1 MLTARSARRRAPEAL
16 AAGSLLRRA
25 GNLAPRRAG
34 CPRSQGCS
42 MEVRLV
48 VLLAAVVASACAG
61 FAPTGQ
67 FAQPPNIV
75 FLLVD
80 DLGAMDI
87 GAFNPDT
94 FYETPNIDRLAADG
108 MRFTRGYA
116 ANPVCSPTRFS
127 IMTGRYPT
135 RVGATNYFAGRRQE
149 KFAPAPLGDRMP
161 LEEYTLAEAL
171 RDGGYGTAFLG
182 KWHLGPTEEFWP
194 LAQGFD
200 VNVGGHRGGMPRS
213 YFSPYSNPTLP
224 DGPEGEHL
232 TARLTDEALALLDGY
247 AADEAN
253 RPFLIYLSYYTVH
266 TPLRA
271 PVELIAKYA
280 AKARVEP
287 VPDAGRGDSA
297 AGASPQPGV
306 STMPPDRG
314 TDVASTPAASG
325 AAPFVDSDD
334 FGEEEQV
341 WPRDEPRRVRE
352 VQNHAVYAAMVET
365 LDTSVG
371 RLLDRL
377 DALNLA
383 ENTIVV
389 FFSDNGGLS
398 TAEGSP
404 TSNLPLRGGKGW
416 LYEGGIR
423 APMIVRWPAVAAA
436 GGVTAAPVIST
447 DFYPTLLEAAGVDL
461 RPKIEIDGSSF
472 LDLLRGGEAGEN
484 AAAAASERDLFWHYP
499 HYANQGGFPGGAV
512 SRGRYK
518 LIERYEDGQVHLY
531 DLDADAGERND
542 LATEEP
548 ERVASM
554 RGRLHAWYGEVGAEF
569 LSALPDGPEPWQP
582 GETSATPQGAG

>member
-1 MLTARSARRRAPEAL
+1 MQPARYPTPLAIL
-16 AAGSLLRRA
+16 AAAVCVACL
-25 GNLAPRRAG
+25 AG
-34 CPRSQGCS
+34 C
-42 MEVRLV
+42 
-48 VLLAAVVASACAG
+48 AAEIPAE
-61 FAPTGQ
+61 
-67 FAQPPNIV
+67 PPNIV

-87 GAFNPDT
+87 GVFNPGT
-94 FYETPNIDRLAADG
+94 FYETPNIDRLAAAG
-108 MRFTRGYA
+108 VRFTRGYA

-135 RVGATNYFAGRRQE
+135 RVGATNYFAGRREE
-149 KFAPAPLGDRMP
+149 KFAPAPLNDRMP

-171 RDGGYGTAFLG
+171 RDGGYNTAFLG

-213 YFSPYSNPTLP
+213 YFSPYSNPTLE
-224 DGPEGEHL
+224 DGPEDEHL

-247 AADEAN
+247 AADEEG
-253 RPFLIYLSYYTVH
+253 RPFLLYLAYYTVH

-271 PVELIAKYA
+271 PADLIAKYA
-280 AKARVEP
+280 AKAGVEVSVSEAPPGRV
-287 VPDAGRGDSA
+287 SA
-297 AGASPQPGV
+297 Y
-306 STMPPDRG
+306 
-314 TDVASTPAASG
+314 PADPA
-325 AAPFVDSDD
+325 D

-371 RLLDRL
+371 RILDRL
-377 DALNLA
+377 DALELA
-383 ENTIVV
+383 GNTIVV

-423 APMIVRWPAVAAA
+423 EPMIVRWPAVAAA
-436 GGVTAAPVIST
+436 GGVTDAPVIST
-447 DFYPTLLEAAGVDL
+447 DFYPTLLEAAGIDL
-461 RPKIEIDGSSF
+461 PPEVEIDGSSF
-472 LDLLRGGEAGEN
+472 LDLLRGGEAGER
-484 AAAAASERDLFWHYP
+484 AAAAASERALFWHYP

-512 SRGRYK
+512 STGRYK

-531 DLDADAGERND
+531 DVETDVGERSD
-542 LATEEP
+542 LAAEQP
-548 ERVASM
+548 ERVAAM
-554 RGRLHAWYGEVGAEF
+554 RQRLHAWYEEVGAQF
-569 LSALPDGPEPWQP
+569 LSALPDGPEPWRPPVQ
-582 GETSATPQGAG
+582 AGDGG

>member
-1 MLTARSARRRAPEAL
+1 MRSVRHPTPLAIL
-16 AAGSLLRRA
+16 AATA
-25 GNLAPRRAG
+25 
-34 CPRSQGCS
+34 C
-42 MEVRLV
+42 
-48 VLLAAVVASACAG
+48 VACLSACA
-61 FAPTGQ
+61 AETPTE
-67 FAQPPNIV
+67 PPNIV

-87 GAFNPDT
+87 AAFNPDT
-94 FYETPNIDRLAADG
+94 FYETPNIDRLAAGG

-135 RVGATNYFAGRRQE
+135 RVGATNYFAGRRE
-149 KFAPAPLGDRMP
+149 ERFAPAPLHDRMP

-171 RDGGYGTAFLG
+171 RDDGYRTAFLG

-213 YFSPYSNPTLP
+213 YFSPYSNPTLE
-224 DGPEGEHL
+224 DGPEDEHL
-232 TARLTDEALALLDGY
+232 TARLTDEALKLIDGY
-247 AADEAN
+247 AADEEG

-271 PVELIAKYA
+271 PADLIAKYA
-280 AKARVEP
+280 AKAGVE
-287 VPDAGRGDSA
+287 V
-297 AGASPQPGV
+297 GA
-306 STMPPDRG
+306 
-314 TDVASTPAASG
+314 PADPA
-325 AAPFVDSDD
+325 D

-371 RLLDRL
+371 RILDRL
-377 DALNLA
+377 DALDLA
-383 ENTIVV
+383 EDTIVV

-423 APMIVRWPAVAAA
+423 EPMIVRWPAVAAA
-436 GGVTAAPVIST
+436 GRVTAAPVIST

-461 RPKIEIDGSSF
+461 RPGNEIDGRSF
-472 LDLLRGGEAGEN
+472 LDVLRGGEVGEVRVTE
-484 AAAAASERDLFWHYP
+484 ATERDLFWHYP
-499 HYANQGGFPGGAV
+499 HYANQGGFPGGAIL
-512 SRGRYK
+512 RGPYK

-531 DLDADAGERND
+531 DLEADVGERND
-542 LATEEP
+542 LAAEEP
-548 ERVASM
+548 ERVAEM
-554 RGRLHAWYGEVGAEF
+554 RARLHAWYGEVGAEF
-569 LSALPDGPEPWQP
+569 LSALPDGAEPWRP
-582 GETSATPQGAG
+582 PVRAGDGG

>member
-1 MLTARSARRRAPEAL
+1 MWPARYPTPRAVL
-16 AAGSLLRRA
+16 AA
-25 GNLAPRRAG
+25 
-34 CPRSQGCS
+34 
-42 MEVRLV
+42 
-48 VLLAAVVASACAG
+48 AVCVACLTTCAVETP
-61 FAPTGQ
+61 AE
-67 FAQPPNIV
+67 PPNIV

-94 FYETPNIDRLAADG
+94 FYETPNVDRLAAG
-108 MRFTRGYA
+108 GVRFTRGYA
-116 ANPVCSPTRFS
+116 ANPVCSPTRYS

-149 KFAPAPLGDRMP
+149 KYAPAPLNDRMP

-171 RDGGYGTAFLG
+171 RDGGYSTAFLG

-194 LAQGFD
+194 LAQGFE

-213 YFSPYSNPTLP
+213 YFSPYSNPTLE
-224 DGPEGEHL
+224 DGPENEHL

-247 AADEAN
+247 AADEEGK
-253 RPFLIYLSYYTVH
+253 PFLIYLSYYTVH

-271 PVELIAKYA
+271 PTDLIEKYA
-280 AKARVEP
+280 AKAGVEVGAP
-287 VPDAGRGDSA
+287 
-297 AGASPQPGV
+297 ASP
-306 STMPPDRG
+306 
-314 TDVASTPAASG
+314 
-325 AAPFVDSDD
+325 DD
-334 FGEEEQV
+334 FGEEEQI

-371 RLLDRL
+371 RILDRL
-377 DALNLA
+377 DALDLA

-398 TAEGSP
+398 SAEGSP

-423 APMIVRWPAVAAA
+423 EPMIVRWPAVASA

-447 DFYPTLLEAAGVDL
+447 DFYPTLLEAAGVEL
-461 RPKIEIDGSSF
+461 RPEIEVDGSSF
-472 LDLLRGGEAGEN
+472 LNILRGGEAGEN

-499 HYANQGGFPGGAV
+499 HYGNQGGFPGGAIA
-512 SRGRYK
+512 RGRYK

-531 DLDADAGERND
+531 DLEADIGERND
-542 LATEEP
+542 LAAEQP
-548 ERVASM
+548 ERVAEM
-554 RGRLHAWYGEVGAEF
+554 RARLHAWYGQVGAEF
-569 LSALPDGPEPWQP
+569 LSALPDGPEPWQLP
-582 GETSATPQGAG
+582 VRSPSGP

>member
-1 MLTARSARRRAPEAL
+1 MQPARYPIPLAIL
-16 AAGSLLRRA
+16 AAA
-25 GNLAPRRAG
+25 VCVA
-34 CPRSQGCS
+34 C
-42 MEVRLV
+42 
-48 VLLAAVVASACAG
+48 LAACAAE
-61 FAPTGQ
+61 AP
-67 FAQPPNIV
+67 AEPPNVV

-94 FYETPNIDRLAADG
+94 FYETPNIDRLASG
-108 MRFTRGYA
+108 GVRFTRGYA

-135 RVGATNYFAGRRQE
+135 RVGATNYFAGRREE
-149 KFAPAPLGDRMP
+149 KFAPAPLNDRMP

-171 RDGGYGTAFLG
+171 RDGGYNTAFLG

-213 YFSPYSNPTLP
+213 YFSPYSNPTLE

-232 TARLTDEALALLDGY
+232 TARLTDEALNLIDGY
-247 AADEAN
+247 AADEEGK
-253 RPFLIYLSYYTVH
+253 PFLLYLSYYTVH
-266 TPLRA
+266 TRLNA
-271 PVELIAKYA
+271 PAELIAKYA
-280 AKARVEP
+280 AKAGV
-287 VPDAGRGDSA
+287 A
-297 AGASPQPGV
+297 AGARADPE
-306 STMPPDRG
+306 
-314 TDVASTPAASG
+314 
-325 AAPFVDSDD
+325 D
-334 FGEEEQV
+334 FGDEEQV
-341 WPRDEPRRVRE
+341 WPADEPRRVRE

-371 RLLDRL
+371 RILDRL
-377 DALNLA
+377 DALRLA

-423 APMIVRWPAVAAA
+423 EPMIVRWPAVAAA
-436 GGVTAAPVIST
+436 GGLTAAPVIST
-447 DFYPTLLEAAGVDL
+447 DFYPTLLEAAGIDL
-461 RPKIEIDGSSF
+461 RPGIEIDGRSF
-472 LDLLRGGEAGEN
+472 LDVLRGGEVGEARVAE
-484 AAAAASERDLFWHYP
+484 AAERDLFWHYP
-499 HYANQGGFPGGAV
+499 HYANQGGFPGGAI

-531 DLDADAGERND
+531 DLEADIGERND
-542 LATEEP
+542 LAAEEP
-548 ERVASM
+548 ERVAEM
-554 RGRLHAWYGEVGAEF
+554 RARLHAWYGQVGAEF
-569 LSALPDGPEPWQP
+569 LSALPDGPEPWQLP
-582 GETSATPQGAG
+582 VRSPSSP

>member
-1 MLTARSARRRAPEAL
+1 MRPARYPTPRAVLAAAVCVACLTACVVEAPAE
-16 AAGSLLRRA
+16 
-25 GNLAPRRAG
+25 
-34 CPRSQGCS
+34 
-42 MEVRLV
+42 
-48 VLLAAVVASACAG
+48 
-61 FAPTGQ
+61 
-67 FAQPPNIV
+67 PPNVV

-87 GAFNPDT
+87 GAFNPAT
-94 FYETPNIDRLAADG
+94 FYETPNIDRLAAG
-108 MRFTRGYA
+108 GVRFTRGYA
-116 ANPVCSPTRFS
+116 ANPVCSPTRYS

-135 RVGATNYFAGRRQE
+135 RVGATNYFAGRRE
-149 KFAPAPLGDRMP
+149 EVYAPAPLNDRMP

-171 RDGGYGTAFLG
+171 RDGGYSTAFLG

-213 YFSPYSNPTLP
+213 YFSPYSNPTLE
-224 DGPEGEHL
+224 DGPEDEHL

-247 AADEAN
+247 AADEEGK
-253 RPFLIYLSYYTVH
+253 PFLIYLSYYTVH

-271 PVELIAKYA
+271 PADLIAKYA
-280 AKARVEP
+280 AKAGVE
-287 VPDAGRGDSA
+287 V
-297 AGASPQPGV
+297 GA
-306 STMPPDRG
+306 
-314 TDVASTPAASG
+314 PAD
-325 AAPFVDSDD
+325 PDD
-334 FGEEEQV
+334 FGDEEQV

-371 RLLDRL
+371 RILDRL
-377 DALNLA
+377 GALDLA
-383 ENTIVV
+383 GNTIVV

-423 APMIVRWPAVAAA
+423 EPMIVRWPAVAAA

-447 DFYPTLLEAAGVDL
+447 DFYPTLLEAAGIDL
-461 RPKIEIDGSSF
+461 PLEVEIDGSSF

-484 AAAAASERDLFWHYP
+484 AAAAASERDLYWHYP
-499 HYANQGGFPGGAV
+499 HYANQGGFPGGAIA
-512 SRGRYK
+512 RGRYK

-531 DLDADAGERND
+531 DLEADIGERND
-542 LATEEP
+542 LAAAQP
-548 ERVASM
+548 ERVSEM
-554 RGRLHAWYGEVGAEF
+554 RARLHAWYGDVGAEF
-569 LSALPDGPEPWQP
+569 LSALPDGPEPWRPPMQ
-582 GETSATPQGAG
+582 AGDGG

>member
-1 MLTARSARRRAPEAL
+1 MQPARYPIPLAIL
-16 AAGSLLRRA
+16 AA
-25 GNLAPRRAG
+25 
-34 CPRSQGCS
+34 
-42 MEVRLV
+42 
-48 VLLAAVVASACAG
+48 AVCVAFLGACA
-61 FAPTGQ
+61 AEPS
-67 FAQPPNIV
+67 ADPPNVV

-94 FYETPNIDRLAADG
+94 FYETPNIDRLAAGG

-135 RVGATNYFAGRRQE
+135 RVGATNYFAGRRDE
-149 KFAPAPLGDRMP
+149 RFAPAPLSDRMP
-161 LEEYTLAEAL
+161 LEEFTLAEAL
-171 RDGGYGTAFLG
+171 RDGGYRSAFLG

-194 LAQGFD
+194 PAQGFD

-213 YFSPYSNPTLP
+213 YFSPYSNPTLE
-224 DGPEGEHL
+224 DGPEDEHL

-247 AADEAN
+247 AADEEG

-271 PVELIAKYA
+271 PAELIEKYA
-280 AKARVEP
+280 AKAGVEVGTP
-287 VPDAGRGDSA
+287 
-297 AGASPQPGV
+297 ASPE
-306 STMPPDRG
+306 
-314 TDVASTPAASG
+314 
-325 AAPFVDSDD
+325 D
-334 FGEEEQV
+334 FGDEEQV

-371 RLLDRL
+371 RILDRL
-377 DALNLA
+377 DALDLA

-423 APMIVRWPAVAAA
+423 EPMIVRWPAVAAA
-436 GGVTAAPVIST
+436 GGVTSAPVIST
-447 DFYPTLLEAAGVDL
+447 DFYPTLLEAAGVDA
-461 RPKIEIDGSSF
+461 RPGIEVDGSSF
-472 LDLLRGGEAGEN
+472 LDVLRGGEVGEARIAE
-484 AAAAASERDLFWHYP
+484 AAERDLFWHYP
-499 HYANQGGFPGGAV
+499 HYANQGGFPGGAIL
-512 SRGRYK
+512 RGRYK

-531 DLDADAGERND
+531 DLEADIGERND
-542 LATEEP
+542 LATEQP
-548 ERVASM
+548 ERVAEM
-554 RGRLHAWYGEVGAEF
+554 RGRLHAWYEEVGAQF
-569 LSALPDGPEPWQP
+569 LSALPDGPEPWRP
-582 GETSATPQGAG
+582 PVRVGDGG

>member
-1 MLTARSARRRAPEAL
+1 MRPARYPTPPAVL
-16 AAGSLLRRA
+16 AAA
-25 GNLAPRRAG
+25 V
-34 CPRSQGCS
+34 C
-42 MEVRLV
+42 V
-48 VLLAAVVASACAG
+48 VCLAACAVETPAG
-61 FAPTGQ
+61 
-67 FAQPPNIV
+67 PPNIV

-87 GAFNPDT
+87 AAFNPDT
-94 FYETPNIDRLAADG
+94 FYETPNIDRLAAG
-108 MRFTRGYA
+108 GVRFTRGYA

-135 RVGATNYFAGRRQE
+135 RVGATNYFAGRRE
-149 KFAPAPLGDRMP
+149 ERFAPALLHDRMP

-171 RDGGYGTAFLG
+171 RDGGYRTAFLG

-213 YFSPYSNPTLP
+213 YFSPYSNPTLE
-224 DGPEGEHL
+224 DGPEDEHL

-247 AADEAN
+247 EADEEG

-271 PVELIAKYA
+271 PADLIAKYA
-280 AKARVEP
+280 SKAGVE
-287 VPDAGRGDSA
+287 V
-297 AGASPQPGV
+297 GARSNPE
-306 STMPPDRG
+306 
-314 TDVASTPAASG
+314 
-325 AAPFVDSDD
+325 D
-334 FGEEEQV
+334 FGHEEQI

-352 VQNHAVYAAMVET
+352 VQNHAVYAAMVEA

-371 RLLDRL
+371 RILDHL
-377 DALNLA
+377 DALDLTT
-383 ENTIVV
+383 NTIVV

-423 APMIVRWPAVAAA
+423 EPMIVRWPAVAAA
-436 GGVTAAPVIST
+436 GGMTAAPVIST

-461 RPKIEIDGSSF
+461 RPGIEIDGSSF

-484 AAAAASERDLFWHYP
+484 AVAAASERDLFWHYP
-499 HYANQGGFPGGAV
+499 HYANQGGFPGGAIA
-512 SRGRYK
+512 RGRYK
-518 LIERYEDGQVHLY
+518 LIERYEDGRVHLY
-531 DLDADAGERND
+531 DLEVDIGERND
-542 LATEEP
+542 LAAEEP
-548 ERVASM
+548 ERVAEM
-554 RGRLHAWYGEVGAEF
+554 RARLHAWYGQVGAEF
-569 LSALPDGPEPWQP
+569 LSALPDGPEPWQLP
-582 GETSATPQGAG
+582 VRSPSGP